1 MEDEWIVILLMN
13 VMVVMRLM
21 IRTIC
26 QRIPR
31 PSSASSCIL
40 SILAGAP
47 SEENS
52 SPVLKPSLACQ
63 IFLFQNLS
71 ISPEKNE
78 HKRSGTK
85 KAVSFLS
92 GGSLK

>member
-31 PSSASSCIL
+31 PSSTLHTL
-40 SILAGAP
+40 STQ
-47 SEENS
+47 ENC

-63 IFLFQNLS
+63 IFLFENLS
-71 ISPEKNE
+71 ISPGK
-78 HKRSGTK
+78 KTYTK
-85 KAVSFLS
+85 EA
-92 GGSLK
+92 GLKKELVFCRQGH